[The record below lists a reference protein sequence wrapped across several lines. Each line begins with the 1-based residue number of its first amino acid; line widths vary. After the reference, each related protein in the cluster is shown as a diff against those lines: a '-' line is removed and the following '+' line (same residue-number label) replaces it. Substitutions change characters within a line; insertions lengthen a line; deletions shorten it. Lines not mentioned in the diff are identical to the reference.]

1 MYKIDIVCYFSD
13 CSIILLQEFACDLS
27 EKVIIMQQICIYLH
41 YKTVMMSVC
50 AFHLARE
57 I

>member
-13 CSIILLQEFACDLS
+13 CSIILLQEFACDFS